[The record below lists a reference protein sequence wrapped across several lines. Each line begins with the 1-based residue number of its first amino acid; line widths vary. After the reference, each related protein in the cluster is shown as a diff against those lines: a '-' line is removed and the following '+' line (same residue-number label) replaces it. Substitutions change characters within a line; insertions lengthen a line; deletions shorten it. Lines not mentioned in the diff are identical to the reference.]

1 MLPIVDT
8 HHHLWDLERFELPWL
23 DSAPTLANN
32 YLMDDYR
39 QATQDHH
46 VAKTV
51 YMEVDVAPHQQNA
64 EVAYITELCGD
75 AANPMAG
82 AVIGGHP
89 DAEGFADYIRSHA
102 DNPFVKGVRQV
113 LHVPEA
119 APGHCLQP
127 DFVGGV
133 RLLGELGLSFD
144 LCFRPAELG
153 DAIQL
158 ADHCPTTQ
166 FIVDHCGNGD
176 PQIIAGLT
184 KPDQDSPF
192 AHQAQQW
199 RDDMAALGQR
209 PNVVCKISGI
219 IARVDPANWSPDTL
233 APTIDHC
240 LNSFGAERVVFG
252 GDWPVCT
259 LGAPLGDWIG
269 ALRQIIANR
278 PETEQRAL
286 LHDNAARLYRLT

>member
-8 HHHLWDLERFELPWL
+8 HQHLWDLQRFELPWL
-23 DSAPTLANN
+23 DGAPALAKD

-39 QATQDHH
+39 QAAQGQK

-51 YMEVDVAPHQQNA
+51 YMEVDVSPHQQSA
-64 EVAYITELCGD
+64 EVEYITTLCKD
-75 AANPMAG
+75 PANPMAG

-89 DAEGFADYIRSHA
+89 AAPSFADYIRAQS

-119 APGHCLQP
+119 APGHCLEA
-127 DFVGGV
+127 DFIGGV

-158 ADHCPTTQ
+158 VDHCPATQ

-176 PQIIAGLT
+176 PLIIAGQSQ
-184 KPDQDSPF
+184 PGNPSG
-192 AHQAQQW
+192 HQPQQW
-199 RDDMAALGQR
+199 LDDMAALGQR
-209 PNVVCKISGI
+209 PNAVCKISGI
-219 IARVDPANWSPDTL
+219 VARVDPDNWGPDTL
-233 APTIDHC
+233 APTVDHC
-240 LNSFGAERVVFG
+240 LNAFGPDRVVFG

-259 LGAPLGDWIG
+259 LGAPLADWAA
-269 ALRQIIANR
+269 ALRQIIAPR
-278 PETEQRAL
+278 SQAEQRAL
-286 LHDNAARLYRLT
+286 LHDNAARLYRLD